1 MQVQDS
7 FDANL
12 NFIISE
18 HFDVI
23 KNDIDIHV
31 ESSLIEELSCNQ
43 NQFAILQTINDE
55 RKMIIEK
62 IDELKRYNLRNIR
75 NKLGLTFQKWKNL
88 IENKSFCF
96 LDISSLLKSDLID
109 FDCLIIKDSN
119 SRIGVSLCIINW
131 HLTEQQNENSSM
143 NYANYFA
150 RFSKNTLTKTMR
162 NKEIIV
168 DSNQIKLFH
177 ILSVADKQPGIVK
190 IFQEYDF
197 TSISS
202 LKILF
207 SSKLGYHLK
216 YCAFSEIPNLTEL
229 FISCSNGKLL
239 IDDDF
244 LKPLLKLK
252 HLSIYNN
259 NLSVVRTFLND
270 CQISLIK
277 LNLSANSLTNLN
289 SDIFIGL
296 KSLKQINLSKNKLEE
311 CPKFSENLEILNLS
325 QNKLYMSHK
334 LDFHAIQF
342 LKTLDISQNKLNSEN
357 FPLNLFDNLKNLE
370 NLFLDNN
377 EISNLEENIFWNLK
391 RLITL
396 GLSSNKLEFIHSNLF
411 INLKDLKDLNLKE
424 NCLRTLKRD
433 IFSSQANLKYLNLS
447 DNKIDCFP
455 KGLFDSLEN
464 LEGINLSS
472 NQFYFLDEE
481 DFSHLGKLKIIYFY
495 CVKTSFSIKEFV
507 KKVSQTNPNCKIE
520 TEYF

>member
-1 MQVQDS
+1 MQVQDP
-7 FDANL
+7 FDFKLNL
-12 NFIISE
+12 IISE

-31 ESSLIEELSCNQ
+31 ESLLIDESSCNQ
-43 NQFAILQTINDE
+43 NRIAIIQTINDE

-62 IDELKRYNLRNIR
+62 IEELKRYNLRNIR

-96 LDISSLLKSDLID
+96 QDISGLLKSDLID

-119 SRIGVSLCIINW
+119 SSIGISLCIFSW

-150 RFSKNTLTKTMR
+150 GFSKNTLAKSTRK
-162 NKEIIV
+162 NEIIL

-177 ILSVADKQPGIVK
+177 ILSLADKQPGIVK
-190 IFQEYDF
+190 VFQEYNF
-197 TSISS
+197 TSIIS

-216 YCAFSEIPNLTEL
+216 CCAFSEIPNLTEL

-239 IDDDF
+239 MDDDF

-259 NLSVVRTFLND
+259 NLSVFRTFLND

-277 LNLSANSLTNLN
+277 LNISANGLANLN
-289 SDIFIGL
+289 SHIFIKF
-296 KSLKQINLSKNKLEE
+296 KSLKEINLSKNKFDE
-311 CPKFSENLEILNLS
+311 CPKFSESLEVLNLS
-325 QNKLYMSHK
+325 QNKLYMSHN
-334 LDFHAIQF
+334 LDFHALMF
-342 LKTLDISQNKLNSEN
+342 LKTLDMSHNKLNSEN
-357 FPLNLFDNLKNLE
+357 LPLNIFDNLKYLE

-377 EISNLEENIFWNLK
+377 EISNLKENIFWNLK
-391 RLITL
+391 RLTTL
-396 GLSSNKLEFIHSNLF
+396 GLSSNKLEFIHPKLF

-424 NCLRTLKRD
+424 NYLRTLQRD
-433 IFSSQANLKYLNLS
+433 IFSSQTNLKYLNLS
-447 DNKIDCFP
+447 DNKKQLIFCFMYMTVP
-455 KGLFDSLEN
+455 LL
-464 LEGINLSS
+464 
-472 NQFYFLDEE
+472 
-481 DFSHLGKLKIIYFY
+481 
-495 CVKTSFSIKEFV
+495 
-507 KKVSQTNPNCKIE
+507 
-520 TEYF
+520 